1 MKPYLKLFGF
11 ILISIGL
18 CLFTFESSLA
28 ELPLGVPKANME
40 VSDLVP
46 FQLIEKIAIKK
57 AQEKWGQVSP
67 GSPLAACDDD
77 GDIVAYMFPFS
88 IGTEPFPNYS
98 EILSSVK
105 YGRKIAEEGVS
116 AMAETDQQKMREK
129 AKEQAVKS
137 KSKSVSDIDVDIR
150 QGESLANRL
159 AKKLGKEKMI
169 GAGQYGTV
177 IVSARYDRFPVPLYM
192 HYLPPY
198 FYHGDLAA
206 QEAQIALSSNSVTLE
221 RIYFLERNRS
231 QYFEFSSKGRIIL
244 VHSYSLEV
252 EPVEKRLTR
261 KGTKVV
267 LKPEMLSRITE
278 EWDKIKKEVGY

>member
-1 MKPYLKLFGF
+1 MKPYLKLFAF
-11 ILISIGL
+11 IFISMGL
-18 CLFTFESSLA
+18 CPLTFESSLA
-28 ELPLGVPKANME
+28 ESPLSIPKANME
-40 VSDLVP
+40 LSDLVP

-88 IGTEPFPNYS
+88 IGTEPFPAYS

-116 AMAETDQQKMREK
+116 AMGETDQQKMKDK
-129 AKEQAVKS
+129 AKQQAVNS
-137 KSKSVSDIDVDIR
+137 MSKSVSQTDGDIQQV
-150 QGESLANRL
+150 ESLANRL
-159 AKKLGKEKMI
+159 AKKLGREKMI

-177 IVSARYDRFPVPLYM
+177 VVSARYDRFPVPLYM

-198 FYHGDLAA
+198 FYNGDLAA
-206 QEAQIALSSNSVTLE
+206 NKAQITLSSNSVALE

-231 QYFEFSSKGRIIL
+231 QHFEFSSNGERIL
-244 VHSYSLEV
+244 VHSYNLEI
-252 EPVEKRLTR
+252 EPVEKVLTR
-261 KGTKVV
+261 RGAKVA
-267 LKPEMLSRITE
+267 PGAEWSSRIDA
-278 EWDKIKKEVGY
+278 EWEKIKKEVGY

>member
-11 ILISIGL
+11 IFINICL

-28 ELPLGVPKANME
+28 ELPLGLPKANMG

-88 IGTEPFPNYS
+88 IGPEPFPTYS

-105 YGRKIAEEGVS
+105 FGRKIGEEGIS
-116 AMAETDQQKMREK
+116 AMAETDQQKMKEK
-129 AKEQAVKS
+129 AKEQL
-137 KSKSVSDIDVDIR
+137 DIDVDFR
-150 QGESLANRL
+150 QVESLANRL
-159 AKKLGKEKMI
+159 AKKLGREKMI

-177 IVSARYDRFPVPLYM
+177 IISARYDRFPVPLYM

-206 QEAQIALSSNSVTLE
+206 KEAQIALSSNSVTLE
-221 RIYFLERNRS
+221 RIYFLERNRT
-231 QYFEFSSKGRIIL
+231 QYFEFSSKGRSIL

-252 EPVEKRLTR
+252 EPAEKRLTR

-267 LKPEMLSRITE
+267 LRPERLSRITE

>member
-1 MKPYLKLFGF
+1 MKPHLKLFGF
-11 ILISIGL
+11 ILNSIGL
-18 CLFTFESSLA
+18 CLLTFGSSLA
-28 ELPLGVPKANME
+28 EMPLDIPKANTG

-46 FQLIEKIAIKK
+46 FPLIEKIAIKK

-88 IGTEPFPNYS
+88 IGTEPFPDYS

-137 KSKSVSDIDVDIR
+137 RSKSVSDIDVDIR
-150 QGESLANRL
+150 QVESLANRL
-159 AKKLGKEKMI
+159 AKKLGKEKMM

-198 FYHGDLAA
+198 FYHGDLATK
-206 QEAQIALSSNSVTLE
+206 EAQIALSSNSVTLE
-221 RIYFLERNRS
+221 RIYFLERERT
-231 QYFEFSSKGRIIL
+231 QYFEFSSKGRSIL
-244 VHSYSLEV
+244 VHSYNLAV

-267 LKPEMLSRITE
+267 LRPEMLSRITE